1 MSVVQLALVVNPRSG
16 AGRNADEIV
25 ALLEGDGRT
34 VATFEL
40 DDVDAAAASGPDRLV
55 IAGGDGSIGCAF
67 EAAARHRVPLAVL
80 PAGTANDF
88 ARAMGIPPSIE
99 RAAPTAVDPDAE
111 EREVWGGLI
120 DGRPFVNVASIG
132 LGVYAAE
139 QAAPMKSVLGPVA
152 YGVGAA
158 VAAFRGRYARARVV
172 VDGEEVFDGDAWQV
186 LIGASG
192 SFGGVAQLP
201 LSDPDTPELEAFVLP
216 SGPRASLLRRA
227 WGMRH
232 GGSRGGVQVSQGRE
246 IVVDLDPDRQWNVDG
261 EVLDLGDVTV
271 RPLGPVHVLVP
282 PGAQGDA
289 R

>member
-1 MSVVQLALVVNPRSG
+1 VGVQLALVVNPRSG
-16 AGRNADEIV
+16 AGRAADEIV
-25 ALLEGDGRT
+25 ALLEGDDRR
-34 VATFEL
+34 VEAFSIE
-40 DDVDAAAASGPDRLV
+40 DVDDAAASGADRLV
-55 IAGGDGSIGCAF
+55 IAGGDGSIGAAF
-67 EAAARHRVPLAVL
+67 AACARHELPLAIL

-88 ARAMGIPPSIE
+88 ARAMGIPPAI
-99 RAAPTAVDPDAE
+99 RAAAPTAVDPAAE
-111 EREVWGGLI
+111 RRAVWGGTI

-139 QAAPMKSVLGPVA
+139 QAAPMKSLLGPVA

-158 VAAFRGRYARARVV
+158 KAALRGRATRARVI
-172 VDGEEVFDGDAWQV
+172 VDGATVFDGDAWQV

-216 SGPRASLLRRA
+216 AGPRVSLLRRA

-232 GGSRGGVQVSQGRE
+232 GGRRGGVEVAQGSE

-261 EVLDLGDVTV
+261 EVLDLGDVAIH
-271 RPLGPVHVLVP
+271 PLGPVDVLVP
-282 PGAQGDA
+282 PGATGA
-289 R
+289 PR